1 MGMKQKKIIGN
12 TILFIVLIAL
22 SLLIIVPLMIII
34 LGSFKNSTEAQLF
47 NLALPSEWHFD
58 NYVYVFHEGG
68 IARAFFNSVLIT
80 SLVTLGVVIFG
91 SMCSFIIS
99 RRVTKTTAWVY
110 NLFLLGMVAPL
121 QIVTTF
127 GLLQVLGISGTYFAV
142 ICIKIGMQLPWAVF
156 TMYGFMKSVPR
167 ELDEA
172 AIIDGANP
180 FVLFFRIIIPLLKPI
195 LATVVV
201 TIAMGAWNEFTIPL
215 YFFNSSSK
223 WTMPLTVYNF
233 FGQFSSD
240 WNYVFADLVLT
251 AAPIAA
257 LYLFC
262 QRYIVSGSTS
272 GAVKG

>member
-1 MGMKQKKIIGN
+1 MSMKQKS
-12 TILFIVLIAL
+12 ILFHSILFVVLAAL
-22 SLLIIVPLMIII
+22 SLLIIVPLMIVI
-34 LGSFKNSTEAQLF
+34 LGSFKTTAEAYYF
-47 NLALPSEWHFD
+47 NLALPSEWQWS
-58 NYVYVFHEGG
+58 NYAYVIETGG
-68 IARAFFNSVLIT
+68 IKRAFYNSTLIT
-80 SLVTLGVVIFG
+80 TCVTTAVVIFG
-91 SMCSFIIS
+91 SMCAFIIT
-99 RRVTKTTAWVY
+99 RRETRTTKWLY

-127 GLLQVLGISGTYFAV
+127 GLLQILGISGTYFGV
-142 ICIKIGMQLPWAVF
+142 ICIKVGMQMSWAVF
-156 TMYGFMKSVPR
+156 TMYGFIKSVPR

-180 FVLFFRIIIPLLKPI
+180 IILFFRIILPLLKPI
-195 LATVVV
+195 LATVIV

-233 FGQFSSD
+233 FGQFASD

-251 AAPIAA
+251 AVPIAA
-257 LYLFC
+257 LYLFM
-262 QRYIVSGSTS
+262 QRFIISGSTS